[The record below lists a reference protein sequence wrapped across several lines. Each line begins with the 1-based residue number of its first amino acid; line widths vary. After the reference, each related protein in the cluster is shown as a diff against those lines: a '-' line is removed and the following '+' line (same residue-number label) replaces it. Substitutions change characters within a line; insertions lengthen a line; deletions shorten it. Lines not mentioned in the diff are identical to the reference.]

1 MNEKDLLLEVGTEE
15 IPAAFLPDA
24 LNALRE
30 KTLKELQTRRIAF
43 KDIKTMGTPRRLALI
58 ATNVAVAQ
66 EELIVTKMGPAKT
79 IAFDKDGN
87 PTKAAIG
94 FAKGQGI
101 DIADIKIVQTDKG
114 EYICAEKKEQS
125 EETIKLLPQI
135 LPNIIL
141 SLPFRKSMR
150 WGDLDVRFARPIH
163 WIVAL
168 FGSEVVRFE
177 LGNITSGAVSYG
189 HRFMAPDPVKISS
202 AAAYSD
208 NLAQA
213 FVSVDPQA
221 RRDTLI
227 KEIRGLAASVNGVP
241 DEDSALL
248 DEVTNLIEYC
258 APVLCRFEEEFLKL
272 PREVLVTTM
281 KKHQK
286 YFPILDKKGSPL
298 PCFIAVNNTRAKDPA
313 ISARGHERVLRARL
327 SDARFFY
334 TEDQKKP
341 LDAMTERLQGVVF
354 QAQLGTSFE
363 KVQRFKELALF
374 MADELSKPSIKARVE
389 RAAYLCKADLVSE
402 MVGEFPELQGIM
414 GREYALIAGEDKE
427 VAEAI
432 YEHYLPRFAEDTI
445 PSSDIGAIV
454 GMADKLDTIAGC
466 FGVGL
471 IPTGT
476 ADPYALRRQCLG
488 IINIIRQRWKE
499 DNFSLR
505 EAIKKSL
512 ALLQNKLT
520 RSAGDVESDVLKFFE
535 NRFSNLLTSEGTSF
549 DIVDAVVSRG
559 IDDITDM
566 VKRIEAIEQVKKLP
580 DFEPLV
586 TAFKRV
592 ANILA
597 GTTPHAVNSDLFENQ
612 AEHALYNKY
621 LAVSK
626 PVRHF
631 MEVHN
636 YITALSTIA
645 TLRPEVDSFFD
656 NVMVMVDQESIRTN
670 RQALLQEVS
679 SLFVNFADFTK
690 LSSA

>member
-1 MNEKDLLLEVGTEE
+1 MDEKDLLLEVGTEE

-30 KTLKELQTRRIAF
+30 KTLKELQSQRITF
-43 KDIKTMGTPRRLALI
+43 KDITTMGTPRRLALI
-58 ATNVAVAQ
+58 ATGVAIAQ
-66 EELIVTKMGPAKT
+66 EELIVTKMGPAKA

-101 DIADIKIVQTDKG
+101 DIADIKTVTTDKG

-135 LPNIIL
+135 LPDLIL
-141 SLPFRKSMR
+141 SIPFRKSMR

-168 FGSEVVRFE
+168 FGNAVVPFQ
-177 LGNITSGAVSYG
+177 LGNITAGNVSYG
-189 HRFMAPDPVKISS
+189 HRFMAPEALNISS
-202 AAAYSD
+202 AAAYSGE
-208 NLAQA
+208 LAQA
-213 FVSVDPQA
+213 FVIVAPQA

-227 KEIRGLAASVNGVP
+227 KEIRGIAASVSGVP

-258 APVLCRFEEEFLKL
+258 SPVLCHFEEEFLKL

-286 YFPILDKKGSPL
+286 YFPILDNKGNPL

-334 TEDQKKP
+334 TEDQKKS
-341 LDAMTERLQGVVF
+341 LDTMTERLQGVVF
-354 QAQLGTSFE
+354 QAQLGTSFA

-374 MADELSKPSIKARVE
+374 ITDELSKQSIRAKVE
-389 RAAYLCKADLVSE
+389 RAAHLCKADLVSE

-414 GREYALIAGEDKE
+414 GREYARIAGEDAD

-432 YEHYLPRFAEDTI
+432 FEHYLPRFAEDGI

-488 IINIIRQRWKE
+488 IINIIRQKWK
-499 DNFSLR
+499 DDKFSLR
-505 EAIKKSL
+505 EAIQKSMS
-512 ALLQNKLT
+512 LLQDKLT
-520 RSAGDVESDVLKFFE
+520 RPAGVVESDVLKFFA
-535 NRFSNLLTSEGTSF
+535 NRFSNLLTSEGIPF
-549 DIVDAVVSRG
+549 DIVDAVLSRG
-559 IDDITDM
+559 IDDIVDM
-566 VKRIEAIEQVKKLP
+566 LNRINAIERVKELP

-586 TAFKRV
+586 TAFKRMT
-592 ANILA
+592 NILA
-597 GTTPHAVNSDLFENQ
+597 ETTPNAVNPNLFENQ
-612 AEHALYNKY
+612 AENTLYNKY
-621 LAVSK
+621 LEIK
-626 PVRHF
+626 NPVRFF
-631 MEVHN
+631 MEGKQ
-636 YITALSTIA
+636 YQTALSTIA

-656 NVMVMVDQESIRTN
+656 NVMVMVEQEAIRTN
-670 RQALLQEVS
+670 RLALLQEVS

-690 LSSA
+690 LSSV

>member
-1 MNEKDLLLEVGTEE
+1 MEKKDLLLEVGTEE

-30 KTLKELQTRRIAF
+30 KTLKELQSQRITF

-58 ATNVAVAQ
+58 ATGVAIAQ
-66 EELIVTKMGPAKT
+66 EELIVTKMGPAKS

-94 FAKGQGI
+94 FAKGQSI
-101 DIADIKIVQTDKG
+101 DIAGIKTVTTDKG
-114 EYICAEKKEQS
+114 EYICAEKKERS

-135 LPNIIL
+135 LPDLIL
-141 SLPFRKSMR
+141 SIPFRKSMR

-168 FGSEVVRFE
+168 FGNAVVPFE
-177 LGNITSGAVSYG
+177 LGNIVSGNVSCG
-189 HRFMAPDPVKISS
+189 HRFMSPGPITISGAASYPVQ
-202 AAAYSD
+202 
-208 NLAQA
+208 LAQA
-213 FVSVDPQA
+213 LVIVDPQV

-227 KEIRGLAASVNGVP
+227 KEIRGLAASVSGVP

-258 APVLCRFEEEFLKL
+258 SPVLCRFEEEFLKL

-286 YFPILDKKGSPL
+286 YFPILDTQGSPL
-298 PCFIAVNNTRAKDPA
+298 PCFIAVNNTRARDTA
-313 ISARGHERVLRARL
+313 MSARGHERVLRARL

-334 TEDQKKP
+334 TEDQKKI
-341 LDAMTERLQGVVF
+341 LDAMTERLQGVIF

-363 KVQRFKELALF
+363 KVQRFQELALF
-374 MADELSKPSIKARVE
+374 ITENHFSPDIRDKVE

-414 GREYALIAGEDKE
+414 GREYARIAGEDTD

-432 YEHYLPRFAEDTI
+432 FEHYLPRFAEDSI

-488 IINIIRQRWKE
+488 IINIIVDRRYTL
-499 DNFSLR
+499 SLTR
-505 EAIKKSL
+505 TINRAL
-512 ALLQNKLT
+512 ALLKEKLS
-520 RSAGDVESDVLKFFE
+520 RPDNEVFNDILNFFAV
-535 NRFSNLLTSEGTSF
+535 RFSNLLTSRGYPADAVE
-549 DIVDAVVSRG
+549 AVVSCG
-559 IDDITDM
+559 IDDMLDM
-566 VKRIEAIEQVKKLP
+566 QKRIEALQQVKQVP
-580 DFEPLV
+580 DFEPLAI
-586 TAFKRV
+586 AFKRV
-592 ANILA
+592 VNILA
-597 GTTPHAVNSDLFENQ
+597 GAGSETLDPGVFEVQ
-612 AEHALYNKY
+612 AERDLHQKY
-621 LAVSK
+621 LALLG
-626 PVRHF
+626 PVQSL
-631 MEVHN
+631 MQKKE
-636 YITALSTIA
+636 YLPALKLIA
-645 TLRPEVDSFFD
+645 TLRPEVDSFFN
-656 NVMVMVDQESIRTN
+656 NVMVMVEQEALRTN
-670 RQALLQEVS
+670 RLALLQEVS
-679 SLFVNFADFTK
+679 SLFINFADFTK
-690 LSSA
+690 LSSV

>member
-1 MNEKDLLLEVGTEE
+1 MEHNDLLLEVGTEE

-24 LNALRE
+24 LNALRD
-30 KTLKELQTRRIAF
+30 KTLKELQSHRITF

-58 ATNVAVAQ
+58 ATGVAIAQ
-66 EELIVTKMGPAKT
+66 EELIVTKMGPAKA

-101 DIADIKIVQTDKG
+101 DIADIKTVTTDKG

-135 LPNIIL
+135 LSGIIL

-163 WIVAL
+163 WIIAL
-168 FGSEVVRFE
+168 FGNAVVPFE
-177 LGNITSGAVSYG
+177 LGNITSGRESYG
-189 HRFMAPDPVKISS
+189 HRFMAPGPITLSS
-202 AAAYSD
+202 AASYPEQLES
-208 NLAQA
+208 A
-213 FVSVDPQA
+213 FVIVDPQA

-227 KEIRGLAASVNGVP
+227 REIRSLAASVNGVP
-241 DEDSALL
+241 DEDSALIE
-248 DEVTNLIEYC
+248 EVTNLIEYC
-258 APVLCRFEEEFLKL
+258 SPVLCHFENEFLKL

-286 YFPILDKKGSPL
+286 YFPILDNKGSPL
-298 PCFIAVNNTRAKDPA
+298 PCFIAINNTRAKDPA
-313 ISARGHERVLRARL
+313 VSARGHERVLRARL

-334 TEDQKKP
+334 TEDQKKS
-341 LDAMTERLQGVVF
+341 LDAMTERLQGVIF
-354 QAQLGTSFE
+354 QAQLGTSFK
-363 KVQRFKELALF
+363 KVQRFQELALF
-374 MADELSKPSIKARVE
+374 ICDRLSRTSIRAKVE

-414 GREYALIAGEDKE
+414 GREYARIAGEDADI
-427 VAEAI
+427 AEAI
-432 YEHYLPRFAEDTI
+432 FEHYLPRFAEDSI

-488 IINIIRQRWKE
+488 IINIIRKRWM
-499 DNFSLR
+499 DDRLSLR
-505 EAIKKSL
+505 EVIQKSIS
-512 ALLQNKLT
+512 LLHDKLT
-520 RSAGDVESDVLKFFE
+520 RPADEVESDVLIFFE
-535 NRFSNLLTSEGTSF
+535 NRFSNLLTSEGIPF
-549 DIVDAVVSRG
+549 DIVDAVFSRG
-559 IDDITDM
+559 IDDIVDM
-566 VKRIEAIEQVKKLP
+566 CNRINAIERVKELP

-586 TAFKRV
+586 TAFKRMT
-592 ANILA
+592 NILA
-597 GTTPHAVNSDLFENQ
+597 GTTPNPVNPNVFENQ
-612 AEHALYNKY
+612 AEKVLYNKY
-621 LAVSK
+621 LELRD
-626 PVRHF
+626 PVQFF
-631 MEVHN
+631 MGTKE
-636 YITALSTIA
+636 YIEALKRIA

-656 NVMVMVDQESIRTN
+656 NVMVMVEEEELRTN
-670 RQALLQEVS
+670 RLALLQEVS

-690 LSSA
+690 LSSV

>member
-1 MNEKDLLLEVGTEE
+1 MNEKDLLLEIGTEE

-30 KTLKELQTRRIAF
+30 RTEKELQNQRIAF
-43 KDIKTMGTPRRLALI
+43 KDIKTIGTPRRLALI
-58 ATNVAVAQ
+58 ATGVAAAQ
-66 EELIVTKMGPAKT
+66 EELIVTRMGPAKS

-87 PTKAAIG
+87 PTRAAVG
-94 FAKGQGI
+94 FARGQGI
-101 DIADIKIVQTDKG
+101 DIADIKTVQTEKG
-114 EYICAEKKEQS
+114 EYICVEKKEKS
-125 EETIKLLPQI
+125 EETMKLLPQI
-135 LPNIIL
+135 LPGIIL
-141 SLPFRKSMR
+141 SLTFRKSMR
-150 WGDLDVRFARPIH
+150 WGDLDLRFARPIH

-168 FGSEVVRFE
+168 FGSEIVPFE
-177 LGNITSGAVSYG
+177 LGNIRSGDVSFG
-189 HRFMAPDPVKISS
+189 HRFMAPGQLKITG
-202 AAAYSD
+202 AASYAEQ
-208 NLAQA
+208 LERA
-213 FVSVDPQA
+213 FVFVDPQG

-227 KEIRGLAASVNGVP
+227 TEIRRIAASVNGVP
-241 DEDSALL
+241 DEDSALI

-258 APVLCRFEEEFLKL
+258 APVLCHFEKEFLNL

-286 YFPILDKKGSPL
+286 YFPILDQKGSPL
-298 PCFIAVNNTRAKDPA
+298 PCFIAVNNTRAQDPA

-334 TEDQKKP
+334 TEDQKKS
-341 LDAMTERLQGVVF
+341 LDSMTQRLRGVVF

-363 KVQRFKELALF
+363 KVQRFQELAVF
-374 MADELSKPSIKARVE
+374 ITDALSRTSIRAGVE

-414 GREYALIAGEDKE
+414 GREYARIAGEGAE

-432 YEHYLPRFAEDTI
+432 FEHYLPRFAEDTV

-488 IINIIRQRWKE
+488 IINIIRKRWM
-499 DNFSLR
+499 DDRLSLS
-505 EAIKKSL
+505 EVIHKSTSML
-512 ALLQNKLT
+512 KNKLT
-520 RSAGDVESDVLKFFE
+520 RPADEVESDVLKFFE

-559 IDDITDM
+559 IDDIVDM
-566 VKRIEAIEQVKKLP
+566 CNRIEAIERVKELP

-586 TAFKRV
+586 TAFKRMT
-592 ANILA
+592 NILA
-597 GTTPHAVNSDLFENQ
+597 GTAPNSVNPNLFENQ
-612 AEHALYNKY
+612 EEKALYNKY
-621 LAVSK
+621 LK
-626 PVRHF
+626 LRDPVQFF
-631 MEVHN
+631 MGRKE
-636 YITALSTIA
+636 YIEALKLIA
-645 TLRPEVDSFFD
+645 TLRPEVDGFFD
-656 NVMVMVDQESIRTN
+656 NVMVMVEQDALRTN
-670 RQALLQEVS
+670 RLALLQEVS
-679 SLFVNFADFTK
+679 SLFINFADFTK
-690 LSSA
+690 LSSV